1 MFNHGFI
8 SRSLFKV
15 SKGNRSSTK
24 NALQV
29 ANSAN
34 LWSNTQNFLV
44 NKKVEK

>member
-1 MFNHGFI
+1 MDLFLIFI
-8 SRSLFKV
+8 ERFQRKSEQY
-15 SKGNRSSTK
+15 K

-44 NKKVEK
+44 NKKVKK